1 MKKTTSESRFSAL
14 VLAAVIAFG
23 VVACVAWGKPQQ
35 AAEHGF
41 AWKDG
46 AEVYEK
52 VCAFCHETK
61 IGPTIR
67 GRGLDPIYVSFM
79 VRNGLRAMLAFR
91 EAEID
96 DQSLQK
102 LAEYVSKEA
111 ERKEGSLHGD

>member
-35 AAEHGF
+35 AAERGF
-41 AWKDG
+41 AWKEDG

-52 VCAFCHETK
+52 VCTFCHETR

-67 GRGLDPIYVSFM
+67 GRGLDPIYVSFI
-79 VRNGLRAMLAFR
+79 VRNGIRAMPAFR

-102 LAEYVSKEA
+102 LAEYVSKQEA
-111 ERKEGSLHGD
+111 EK

>member
-14 VLAAVIAFG
+14 VLAAGVAFG
-23 VVACVAWGKPQQ
+23 VVAGVACGKPQQ
-35 AAEHGF
+35 VAESGF

-46 AEVYEK
+46 AEVYGK

-67 GRGLDPIYVSFM
+67 GRGLDPIYVSFI
-79 VRNGLRAMLAFR
+79 VRNGIRAMPAFR

-102 LAEYVSKEA
+102 LAEYVSKQEA
-111 ERKEGSLHGD
+111 EK